1 MSISRCLATVRPLAN
16 FTELNVRGG
25 PGTHY
30 ALAFKIPVGTTDA
43 KVLEVQ
49 PDERGTT
56 FQNKLYQWFRLEFP
70 DGRVG
75 WMRDDLLEIIG
86 ACAPFGYGDVMTP
99 THAFFL
105 RRQVTIPI
113 QEGEERVRKAAFN
126 ITAGFEGG
134 GYATYQNTDS
144 GIVSYGCFQY
154 TLASG
159 NLFAL
164 LNRYISASQHPVAIQ
179 LRDRFLQDAMERDP
193 ILRDN
198 GEFRTLLIQAVDDPA
213 MQKAQD
219 EQAVL
224 NHWNPTLD
232 MMCRPRGIKTALGLA
247 LIFDMAIN
255 HGKSGTE
262 KNYLRVIEE
271 TLGVPNKSMLGEN
284 GVREEDFIRRVAEA
298 RRDFMY
304 RFANKHNL
312 HGLKPRGDFWV
323 HLIAAADWNLLGDDN
338 GLVQIKQGRAVQ
350 VRNP

>member
-16 FTELNVRGG
+16 FTELNVRTG

-30 ALAFKIPVGTTDA
+30 ELAFKIPVNTANA
-43 KVLEVQ
+43 KVLDAQ
-49 PDERGTT
+49 ADERGTT
-56 FQNKLYQWFRLEFP
+56 FQNKLYQWFKLEFP

-75 WMRDDLLEIIG
+75 WMRDDLLDIVG

-99 THAFFL
+99 THGFML
-105 RRQVTIPI
+105 RRQVIVPV
-113 QEGEERVRKAAFN
+113 QEGEERIRKAAFN
-126 ITAGFEGG
+126 ITAGFEGR
-134 GYATYQNTDS
+134 GYAEYQNKDS
-144 GIVSYGCFQY
+144 GIVSYGRFQY
-154 TLASG
+154 TLSSG

-164 LNRYISASQHPVAIQ
+164 LNRYIGASGSPIAAQ
-179 LRDRFLQDAMERDP
+179 LRDRFLQDVMERDP

-198 GEFRTLLIQAVDDPA
+198 TDFKMLLIQAATDPV

-232 MMCRPRGIKTALGLA
+232 MMCRPRGIKTPLGLA

-255 HGKSGTE
+255 HGKTGTE
-262 KNYLRVIEE
+262 KNYLSVVEE
-271 TLGVPNKSMLGEN
+271 TLGVSNKSRLGDN

-312 HGLKPRGDFWV
+312 PGLKLRGDFWIN
-323 HLIAAADWNLLGDDN
+323 LIGANDWPLMGNDAGLLTLTPG
-338 GLVQIKQGRAVQ
+338 KSVQ